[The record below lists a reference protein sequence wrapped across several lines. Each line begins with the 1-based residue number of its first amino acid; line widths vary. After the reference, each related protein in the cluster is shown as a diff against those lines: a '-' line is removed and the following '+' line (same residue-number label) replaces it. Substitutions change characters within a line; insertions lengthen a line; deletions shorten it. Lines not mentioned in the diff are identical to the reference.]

1 MSETPLE
8 AKLRELLAE
17 RARDAAPAEAPVDT
31 IVDSGRRARRR
42 GRIALSAGAAVL
54 VAVPGAAIAAQGEWL
69 ADGDTATAA
78 APAESEQGAEQ
89 GSGPEEAPPSES
101 PAEPSPEVPQGPSD
115 PERQLFDGVTLEQA
129 TASLE
134 SCLAEFPLREP
145 PVSAP
150 GEGSGETEFVEG
162 EPLDMDLSELRI
174 VLAWV
179 SQGDEN
185 RGPEPMTQ
193 VVAVTAVPDEAPLQ
207 LVCAAREDGAANM
220 QSGSPAERTQ
230 PVVPEIGA
238 GRYQGPQVGEWT
250 LPFRWADFGVVT
262 SEVERVTVTYAGETE
277 EAALDTGYYVAAG
290 MAEQEAEGAP
300 VVVGYDAEGEVVYDS
315 REDATHGR
323 R

>member
-31 IVDSGRRARRR
+31 IVDRGRRARRR

-54 VAVPGAAIAAQGEWL
+54 VAVPSAAIAAQGDWL
-69 ADGDTATAA
+69 ADGEPATAA
-78 APAESEQGAEQ
+78 APAE
-89 GSGPEEAPPSES
+89 PEEGQEPEASSEP
-101 PAEPSPEVPQGPSD
+101 PAESVSGVPQGPSD

-134 SCLAEFPLREP
+134 SCLAEFPLTEP
-145 PVSAP
+145 PVSVP
-150 GEGSGETEFVEG
+150 EEGSGGSEFIEG
-162 EPLDMDLSELRI
+162 EPLDIDLSELRI

-185 RGPEPMTQ
+185 RGSEPMTR
-193 VVAVTAVPDEAPLQ
+193 VLAVTSVPDEAPLQ

-220 QSGSPAERTQ
+220 QSVSPAERTQ
-230 PVVPEIGA
+230 PVVPETGA

-277 EAALDTGYYVAAG
+277 EAALDAGYYVAAG
-290 MAEQEAEGAP
+290 MGEQEAEGAP
-300 VVVGYDAEGEVVYDS
+300 VVVGYDADGEVVYDS